1 MVRCSTVVGET
12 PDPRYAD
19 ELALVEACVRG
30 DADALARFDREYL
43 RELRDA
49 LRTIDSSPSFIDETI
64 QLVRH
69 RLLVADG
76 DRAARLASYAG
87 TGPLGGWLRVVAIRV
102 ALAQR
107 QSAAREVPIANTLEA
122 VAGVGPQHQL
132 ARAEHAAL
140 LRQALAGALA
150 SQPSR
155 MRALLR
161 YYYLDNVGVEDLG
174 KIYRVHAS
182 TISRWLAATRA
193 TILADTRRRLAAAL
207 SLGEPEVDSMLDL
220 SGSLELSLD
229 RLLRSTGG

>member
-1 MVRCSTVVGET
+1 MAREA

-19 ELALVEACVRG
+19 EVALAEACVRG
-30 DADALARFDREYL
+30 DVDALARLDREYL
-43 RELRDA
+43 QELRDP
-49 LRTIDSSPSFIDETI
+49 LRAIDASPSFVDEAI

-76 DRAARLASYAG
+76 ERPPRLASYAG
-87 TGPLGGWLRVVAIRV
+87 TGPLGGWLRVVALRV
-102 ALAQR
+102 ALAEHKA
-107 QSAAREVPIANTLEA
+107 AAREVPIANTLEA
-122 VAGVGPQHQL
+122 VAALAPQQEL
-132 ARAEHAAL
+132 ARAEHAAA

-161 YYYLDNVGVEDLG
+161 YYYLDGVGVEELG

-182 TISRWLAATRA
+182 TISRWLATTRE
-193 TILADTRRRLAAAL
+193 TILGDTRKRLADAL
-207 SLGEPEVDSMLDL
+207 KLGESEVDSMLGL

-229 RLLRSTGG
+229 RLLRTTAT